1 MRPNQ
6 TVKIGSEVLVQ
17 FEDGFRD
24 IYTIVNSPSADASE
38 GKISDECPLG
48 KAILGQKPKEKISY
62 LLNPAGKKISCLIL
76 KVNPHLRL
84 QRHF

>member
-1 MRPNQ
+1 MRSNP

-24 IYTIVNSPSADASE
+24 FYTIVNSPSADIAE

-48 KAILGQKPKEKISY
+48 KAILGQ
-62 LLNPAGKKISCLIL
+62 
-76 KVNPHLRL
+76 
-84 QRHF
+84 

>member
-24 IYTIVNSPSADASE
+24 VYKIVDSHETDIAR
-38 GKISDECPLG
+38 GKISDESPLA
-48 KAILGQKPKEKISY
+48 KAILGQKPKEKITY
-62 LLNPAGKKISCLIL
+62 FLNPAGKQISCLIL
-76 KVNPHLRL
+76 RVNPHLRL
-84 QRHF
+84 RRHF

>member
-1 MRPNQ
+1 MNPNQ

-24 IYTIVNSPSADASE
+24 FYTIVNSQSTDIAK

-48 KAILGQKPKEKISY
+48 KAILGQKPKEKITY
-62 LLNPAGKKISCLIL
+62 FLNPAGKKINCLIL
-76 KVNPHLRL
+76 KVNPPLRL
-84 QRHF
+84 KRHF